1 MESDLMGY
9 ATYMQRQKSW
19 KEISQNYAS
28 FSSLHISEFL
38 KYFVAIIVF
47 MI

>member
-1 MESDLMGY
+1 MKNDLSY
-9 ATYMQRQKSW
+9 VTYMQRQKGW

-47 MI
+47 MT